1 MRHRRLAAV
10 AATILSVTV
19 AGCSGA
25 TPSPT
30 GSSGA
35 ISSVAAPSSAAV
47 SSSPAS
53 PKTDLVTDVDVGGRT
68 LHLVCVGPL
77 DAGEPTVIF
86 EAGLGAPFVAWSDVL
101 SAMQT
106 THRVCAYDRAGLGA
120 SPPAPETS
128 RTTKDI
134 VTDLHALLS
143 TAKLDGPYVMVGHS
157 FGAWPIAVY
166 ASEYPDDVAGVVL
179 VDPRGPKVSA
189 EWRNALPAPTAS
201 ASEHPAVAANR
212 DELGAFEVD
221 PSMNDE
227 HLQMTDSAAETN
239 AVLDSE
245 GPLFGDRPLV
255 VLGAA
260 DTHTSWSDLPA
271 DLAPVFDKIWLDGQK
286 ALAAE
291 STAGSFVSVPDSNH
305 EIQVD
310 QPAVVVDTIE
320 RVLAALGH

>member
-1 MRHRRLAAV
+1 MRHRRLAAI
-10 AATILSVTV
+10 AAAILAVTV

-25 TPSPT
+25 TPSAGGP
-30 GSSGA
+30 SGA
-35 ISSVAAPSSAAV
+35 VPSAAALSSA
-47 SSSPAS
+47 AS

-77 DAGEPTVIF
+77 DTGEPTVVF
-86 EAGLGAPFVAWSDVL
+86 EAGLGGPFVVWSDVL
-101 SAMQT
+101 SAMQS

-120 SPPAPETS
+120 SPAAPETA

-134 VTDLHALLS
+134 VADLHALLT

-157 FGAWPIAVY
+157 FGAWPIALY
-166 ASEYPDDVAGVVL
+166 ASDYPDDVAGVVL

-189 EWRNALPAPTAS
+189 EWRDALPAPTAT
-201 ASEHPAVAANR
+201 ASEDPAVAANR
-212 DELGAFEVD
+212 DELGAFETD

-227 HLQMTDSAAETN
+227 HLQMTESATETN
-239 AVLDSE
+239 AVLDAD

-260 DTHTSWSDLPA
+260 DTHTNWADLPA
-271 DLAPVFDKIWLDGQK
+271 DLVPVFDKIWLDGQK

-305 EIQVD
+305 EIQFD

-320 RVLAALGH
+320 GVLAALDH

>member
-1 MRHRRLAAV
+1 MRHRHLAAI
-10 AATILSVTV
+10 AATILSFMV
-19 AGCSGA
+19 AGCSGT
-25 TPSPT
+25 TPSA
-30 GSSGA
+30 A
-35 ISSVAAPSSAAV
+35 IPSAAAPSSAALP
-47 SSSPAS
+47 SAAAS

-77 DAGEPTVIF
+77 DTGEPTVVF
-86 EAGLGAPFVAWSDVL
+86 EAGLGSPFVAWSDVL
-101 SAMQT
+101 SAMQSS
-106 THRVCAYDRAGLGA
+106 HRVCAYDRAGLGA
-120 SPPAPETS
+120 SPPAPETA
-128 RTTKDI
+128 RTSKDI
-134 VTDLHALLS
+134 AADLHKLLT
-143 TAKLDGPYVMVGHS
+143 TADLDGPYVMVGHS
-157 FGAWPIAVY
+157 FAAWPLAVY
-166 ASEYPDDVAGVVL
+166 ASQYPDDVAAVVL

-189 EWRNALPAPTAS
+189 EWRDALPAPAPA

-212 DELGAFEVD
+212 DELGAFETD
-221 PSMNDE
+221 PSMNQE
-227 HLQMTDSAAETN
+227 HLQMTESAAEAN
-239 AVLDSE
+239 AVLDAE

-271 DLAPVFDKIWLDGQK
+271 DLVPVFDKVWLDGQK

-320 RVLAALGH
+320 GILAALGQ